1 MGRGSRGSGH
11 QTARLPVDLTGIISS
26 AEKNDLTT
34 LVNAITE
41 NMHRDMSNMFDSPPV
56 RTIREETEQDH
67 WLSLPLRRRRGS
79 NKENLSVLE
88 KIRESLHGSS
98 STTYEKAHRTIEKEE
113 NEAMTPQLRE
123 LKKEALVYFRKW
135 QGSVLQRLREI
146 IVNESVPYT
155 SGSRTRRRGVRG
167 GNRGGRS
174 DRGGRGGACAAAST
188 LAIVYELEESR
199 LAQGL
204 AKAALEV
211 PQEDDRTGQP
221 DEMKASSKKWKLG
234 LGSASGSSA
243 PLSLATSLRNVG
255 IGTPQGG
262 LGLTTTAAA
271 GLLGLMA
278 ENGFLMGSLFGMNSA
293 RPLGKMLES
302 FLREVQDFAFIRL
315 CNSLHYEYTDP
326 RESPVE
332 HRRLRVVVAISGC
345 LLESDDIIKPWRS
358 LNSQAEVYAIRWEIA
373 ALMNLGS
380 ALETVIKSTAWGRAR
395 RDIESR
401 TIFQSLIDSTW
412 PEPLLRISKIIDNP
426 WGVGMVR
433 AEKVGAVLAD
443 ALIRQK
449 FQGDRP
455 VSLIGFSL
463 AARAIY
469 ACLMVLAERRQ
480 FGVVDSVMMLGTP
493 APSES
498 RVWLTLKSV
507 VTGRLINVY
516 CESDYILGF
525 LYRTSNTQFGVAGLQ
540 EIQGANGVE
549 NHCVKTLPREHLSY
563 PSMMGTILRD
573 IGWEGLDIRAV
584 RAETVLPLVQAGR
597 RRV

>member
-98 STTYEKAHRTIEKEE
+98 SATYEKAHRTIEKEE

>member
-98 STTYEKAHRTIEKEE
+98 SATYEKAHRTIEKEE

-174 DRGGRGGACAAAST
+174 DRGGRGGACAAAPT

-315 CNSLHYEYTDP
+315 CNSLHYEYTDH